1 MNILISGATGM
12 IGQNLSRQLLKL
24 NHQVYLLGR
33 DRSRMIKL
41 FGSDFSVMTWDELN
55 KNKELLVPIDLI
67 INLAGENIGEK
78 RWSDQQKEKI
88 IKSRVDSTLLLAQL
102 CAERA
107 DQKSDKKIRL
117 LNASA
122 IGIYE
127 SIDEA
132 ASEVASKVASKVAGE
147 EISHSKGLYKDFYDE
162 SSEVSKNPKTFL
174 SQVGKA
180 WEKALEPAEK
190 SGVPVTKMRFAVV
203 LSETGGAL
211 AKMLPAFKFG
221 VGGAL
226 GSGDQLFSWISLN
239 DLVRAIIFLI
249 NHPEITG
256 AVNLVAPEVVAQE
269 VFAKTLAKVLHRP
282 CFLKI
287 PAWILKIQFGEMA
300 QELLLSGVGVKS
312 SRLHQHGFIFEDKTL
327 EAALK
332 KIFIKNKN

>member
-1 MNILISGATGM
+1 MNILIAGATGM
-12 IGQNLSRQLLKL
+12 VGQRLSRALFEL
-24 NHQVYLLGR
+24 NHQVHLLGR
-33 DRSRMIKL
+33 DRAKMIQK
-41 FGSDFSVMTWDELN
+41 FGPGFQVITWEEIT
-55 KNKELLVPIDLI
+55 KNKALPSSIDLV

-78 RWSDQQKEKI
+78 KWSEKQKEKI
-88 IKSRVDSTLLLAQL
+88 VKSRVESTALLAQL
-102 CAERA
+102 CSERMTEQSQQT
-107 DQKSDKKIRL
+107 QKKVRL
-117 LNASA
+117 INASA

-127 SIDEA
+127 G
-132 ASEVASKVASKVAGE
+132 K
-147 EISHSKGLYKDFYDE
+147 SHSTNLYDE
-162 SSEVSKNPKTFL
+162 GSEISKNPQTFL
-174 SQVGKA
+174 SQVAIA

-190 SGVPVTKMRFAVV
+190 SGVLVTKMRFAVV

-221 VGGAL
+221 LGGAL

-256 AVNLVAPEVVAQE
+256 AVNLVAPEVVTQK

-287 PAWILKIQFGEMA
+287 PEWILKIQFGEMA

-312 SRLHQHGFIFEDKTL
+312 SRLDQHGFVFEDKTL
-327 EAALK
+327 EVALK
-332 KIFIKNKN
+332 KIFIKNKS